1 MNDSTY
7 QQPYVGTDAQRTR
20 LRTII
25 AAIDGAM
32 ARLPT
37 PVTSDDGSTSN
48 DGALAAWNELVAL
61 LALGPEPETRQCPV
75 CGQII
80 RRAAT
85 RCRSCWS
92 KLSPLDDLLASPEK

>member
-1 MNDSTY
+1 MNKSIN

-20 LRTII
+20 LRTIV
-25 AAIDGAM
+25 AAIDLTM
-32 ARLPT
+32 SRLPT
-37 PVTSDDGSTSN
+37 SVTSDDGSTPNS
-48 DGALAAWNELVAL
+48 GALAAWNELVAL
-61 LALGPEPETRQCPV
+61 LALGPEPEMRQCPV

-92 KLSPLDDLLASPEK
+92 NLSPPD